1 MASAKVYVF
10 PCFYLMNK
18 TTQAVLW
25 DSGRETPCF
34 HKAHLIAQKRSN
46 YVPQRVVATGFRSN
60 KGWDQ
65 TGIFAGLL
73 CEGWSWKH
81 ARGEKK
87 DLNSFQVLIY
97 IY

>member
-1 MASAKVYVF
+1 
-10 PCFYLMNK
+10 MNK

-25 DSGRETPCF
+25 YSGRETPCF
-34 HKAHLIAQKRSN
+34 LKVHLIAQKRSN
-46 YVPQRVVATGFRSN
+46 YVSQRVVATGFRSN

-65 TGIFAGLL
+65 TGVFVGLL
-73 CEGWSWKH
+73 CKGWSWKH
-81 ARGEKK
+81 ARGGKK